1 MMIRE
6 KGMAFTY
13 RFERYGL
20 DLPSLILHTLVSP
33 IRSLQQVFFYLFQQ
47 RHGNSFAEAELQ
59 SMLNEHDCTREFES
73 TSLYEQ
79 V

>member
-33 IRSLQQVFFYLFQQ
+33 IKSQKRMFFHLLIFQQ
-47 RHGNSFAEAELQ
+47 RHGDSFSEAKLALQGVDICNFLSMISAE
-59 SMLNEHDCTREFES
+59 
-73 TSLYEQ
+73 
-79 V
+79 